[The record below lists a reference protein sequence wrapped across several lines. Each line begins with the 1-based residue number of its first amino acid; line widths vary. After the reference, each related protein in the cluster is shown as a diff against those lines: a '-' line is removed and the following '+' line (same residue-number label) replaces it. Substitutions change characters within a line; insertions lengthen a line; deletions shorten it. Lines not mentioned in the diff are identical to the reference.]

1 MTNIYDYFSIGK
13 TDFSFKLNGKYLLVE
28 FCELFIIESTL
39 KSGFV

>member
-28 FCELFIIESTL
+28 FCELFAIS
-39 KSGFV
+39 